1 MVIGRRCE
9 YMTETKLLHAY
20 FEQSVDKNPHAIAIC
35 TPARQITYCELATMA
50 NHLAKKLLALQ
61 VKPNQLVAVVMEK
74 GWEQVVAV
82 LGILK
87 SGAAYLPI
95 DPNESPERLQYLLE
109 VGEVNVILTQSQY
122 QNCSAWPHDK
132 TLLFVDLLVL
142 DDENQMISLP
152 AQQNVEDLAYVVFT
166 SGSTGT
172 PKGVM
177 ITHQAAMNTIL
188 DINERFSVD
197 ERDKIFAIS
206 ALTFD
211 LSVYDIFGALATG
224 STIVMT
230 NPVDVGDPT
239 RWDTIFFKEK
249 ISVWDSVPALMNIFI
264 EYLMHKY
271 TKIPD
276 HELRLVLLS
285 GDWIPLDLPQKIRDV
300 FGKVD
305 VISLGGATEA
315 SIWSILYPIHRVDP
329 NWKSIPYGKAMKNQ
343 AFYILDEE
351 LNPVP
356 EGESG
361 ALFIGG
367 QGVAKGYWRDAERT
381 AAQFIQHPYYGFIYK
396 TGDLGRYLPDGNIE
410 FLGRIDFQVKIS
422 GYRIEINAIEKYLL
436 DFPGIKQALVLP
448 IEEGTRQKLAAYLT
462 LQKKLGTL
470 EEATTSELQT
480 EQTQYWQKV
489 YDELCSKNDSQI
501 SDNPYFN
508 TAGWVSSDLNEPI
521 PKVQMQEW
529 VNDTVKRILSLQ
541 PQSVL
546 EIGCGTGLLL
556 FRLAPEM
563 DDYDATDFSNKTLNC
578 VQELLN
584 PLHLKQVKLIH
595 CEANQTKHLTKMY
608 DTVILNSVVQY
619 FPSVEYLL
627 DALKQCISKIHSK
640 GHLFIGD
647 IRSLNHLRAF
657 HTQALLNKNIQNL
670 TYLEWKALLDRSVE
684 EENELMIDAN
694 FFYALQKIEPRISHV
709 EILLKEGKFHNEMN
723 RFRYDVI
730 LYIDHV
736 VNNPAETITWHNW
749 QQEHFHLDK
758 LHAILSEE
766 NPTYFA
772 IKNIP
777 NQRVAGISQILKED
791 FSQEADWFLHC
802 KQLINTA
809 KTHSVAP
816 EVIYEVATEHGYY
829 ASVDWSSENP
839 LDSFQ
844 VLFRKKSMSELVN
857 RDYLY
862 FLQNHQSE
870 LTQAWECYTNKPL
883 LPRIHRH
890 LISRIKS
897 FLRAHLPHYMIPS
910 YFIFLKELP
919 ISTNGKIDRK
929 ALPKILYPLS
939 KENYVLPKTAT
950 QKKLA
955 EIWKEVLGINQIGIH
970 HHFYDM
976 GGTSLLSVQLIV
988 EIEKVFKVALNV
1000 HDIAM
1005 TAPTIEKLSR
1015 RVEEK
1020 QKAKPVLI

>member
-1 MVIGRRCE
+1 
-9 YMTETKLLHAY
+9 MTVTKLLHEY
-20 FEQSVDKNPHAIAIC
+20 FEHSLDKNPHAMAIC
-35 TPARQITYCELATMA
+35 TPVRQITYRELATIA
-50 NHLAKKLLALQ
+50 NHLAKKLLTLQ
-61 VKPNQLVAVVMEK
+61 VKSNQLVAVVMEK

-95 DPNESPERLQYLLE
+95 DPNESPERLRYLLDI
-109 VGEVNVILTQSQY
+109 GEVNVILTQSQY
-122 QNCSAWPHDK
+122 QKCSAWPQDK
-132 TLLFVDLLVL
+132 TLIFVDSLVPNNE
-142 DDENQMISLP
+142 DQTIFLP
-152 AQQNVEDLAYVVFT
+152 AQQSAEDLAYVVFT

-211 LSVYDIFGALATG
+211 LSVYDIFGALTAG

-230 NPVDVGDPT
+230 HPADAGDPT

-264 EYLMHKY
+264 EYLTHKY

-300 FGKVD
+300 FGSVD

-315 SIWSILYPIHRVDP
+315 SIWSILYPIHSVDP
-329 NWKSIPYGKAMKNQ
+329 KWKSIPYGKAMKNQ
-343 AFYILDEE
+343 AFYILDEA
-351 LNPVP
+351 LNPAP
-356 EGESG
+356 AGESG

-367 QGVAKGYWRDAERT
+367 QGVAKGYWRDTERT
-381 AAQFIQHPYYGFIYK
+381 AAQFIQHPRYGFIYK

-410 FLGRIDFQVKIS
+410 FLGRIDFQVKIA
-422 GYRIEINAIEKYLL
+422 GYRIEVNAIEKYLL

-448 IEEGTRQKLAAYLT
+448 IEAGTRQKLAAYLT
-462 LQKKLGTL
+462 LQKKLGVL
-470 EEATTSELQT
+470 EEATASELQT

-489 YDELCSKNDSQI
+489 YDELCLANTLQT
-501 SDNPYFN
+501 SDDPYFN
-508 TAGWVSSDLNEPI
+508 TAGWVSSDSNKPI
-521 PKVQMQEW
+521 PQIQMQEW
-529 VNDTVKRILSLQ
+529 VNCTIKRILSLQ

-563 DDYDATDFSNKTLNC
+563 EYYDASDFSSKTLHH

-584 PLHLKQVKLIH
+584 PLNLKQVKLIQ
-595 CEANQTKHLTKMY
+595 CEANQTKQFTKTY

-619 FPSVEYLL
+619 FPNVEYLL
-627 DALKQCISKIHSK
+627 DVLKQCISKIRAK

-647 IRSLNHLRAF
+647 IRSLVHLRSF
-657 HTQALLNKNIQNL
+657 HAQALLNKNIQNL
-670 TYLEWKALLDRSVE
+670 TYLEWKALVDRSVE
-684 EENELMIDAN
+684 EENELIIDAN

-736 VNNPAETITWHNW
+736 VNNPAETVTWHDW
-749 QQEHFHLDK
+749 QQEQFHLDK
-758 LHAILSEE
+758 LHTILSEE

-772 IKNIP
+772 IKNIL

-791 FSQEADWFLHC
+791 FSQEEDWFLHC

-816 EVIYEVATEHGYY
+816 EVIYEIATEHGYY
-829 ASVDWSSENP
+829 ASISWSSEN
-839 LDSFQ
+839 SINHFQ
-844 VLFRKKSMSELVN
+844 VLFRKKSMSEPVN

-862 FLQNHQSE
+862 FLQNSQEE
-870 LTQAWECYTNKPL
+870 LTQAWEYYTNKPL

-897 FLRAHLPHYMIPS
+897 FLRVHLPHYMIPS
-910 YFIFLKELP
+910 YFIFLKALP
-919 ISTNGKIDRK
+919 ISSNGKIDRK

-939 KENYVLPKTAT
+939 KENYVLPKTAI

-988 EIEKVFKVALNV
+988 EIEKVFNVEFNV
-1000 HDIAM
+1000 HDIAI

-1015 RVEEK
+1015 LVEEK
-1020 QKAKPVLI
+1020 QKAKKPILI